1 MYYNFWMIKMYL
13 FYIYVNWLMNA
24 YYQNPLTIL
33 NFIQELMVYSGS
45 TSMTVVVDKK
55 NYFEQ
60 CSV

>member
-1 MYYNFWMIKMYL
+1 
-13 FYIYVNWLMNA
+13 MNA